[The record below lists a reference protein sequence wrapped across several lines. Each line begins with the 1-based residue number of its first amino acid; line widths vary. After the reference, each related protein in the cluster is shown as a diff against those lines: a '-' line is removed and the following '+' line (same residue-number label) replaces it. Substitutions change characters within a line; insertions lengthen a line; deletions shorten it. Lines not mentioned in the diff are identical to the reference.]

1 MKYFILLLLL
11 TGAIGRSLAFNPDS
25 LTSLYQTEKLRWPDS
40 DKRFPTPLFTFY
52 LGASLVFINGHNQ
65 LNDADNGGNR
75 YNFQDDLNF
84 PSYRLVPRINLF
96 VKLSESNRLLFSI
109 YNIQNSA
116 NTILRQDLQFGDL
129 TFPANGEVHAKVRLR
144 SALVGY
150 NHVFMSRERGDLGF
164 MIGLSGIHFQNE
176 IYTRNQPEHIKK
188 TNSNWL
194 LLPSIGL
201 ASGMYVKRDIYIRG
215 IIDYFSMGLKH
226 YDFIIFNFKPTIE
239 FYLYKNLGLA
249 FRYHYSYNR
258 ISQIPWSN
266 YQGEIKLH
274 SHAFSVVVCYR
285 MFKKKDRISYASNL
299 PQKTIRTFSGI

>member
-1 MKYFILLLLL
+1 MKYFIILLLL
-11 TGAIGRSLAFNPDS
+11 TGSAGNVLALDPDKPAGFYRTDESCQPDS
-25 LTSLYQTEKLRWPDS
+25 G
-40 DKRFPTPLFTFY
+40 KRFPTPLFTFY
-52 LGASLVFINGHNQ
+52 LGVSLVFINGHNQ
-65 LNDADNGGNR
+65 LNDAANGGTR

-84 PSYRLVPRINLF
+84 PSYRLVPRVNLF

-116 NTILRQDLQFGDL
+116 NTTLRQDLQFGDL
-129 TFPANGEVHAKVRLR
+129 TFPANGEVHARVRLR
-144 SALVGY
+144 SLLVGY
-150 NHVFMSRERGDLGF
+150 NHVFMNRERGDLGF

-188 TNSNWL
+188 TDSNWL

-201 ASGMYVKRDIYIRG
+201 ASGMYIKRDIFLRG
-215 IIDYFSMGLKH
+215 IIDYFSMGMKH
-226 YDFIIFNFKPTIE
+226 YDFTIFNFKPTIE
-239 FYLYKNLGLA
+239 FYLYRNLGLA
-249 FRYHYSYNR
+249 LRYHYSYNR

-285 MFKKKDRISYASNL
+285 MFKKKDRIS
-299 PQKTIRTFSGI
+299 FD